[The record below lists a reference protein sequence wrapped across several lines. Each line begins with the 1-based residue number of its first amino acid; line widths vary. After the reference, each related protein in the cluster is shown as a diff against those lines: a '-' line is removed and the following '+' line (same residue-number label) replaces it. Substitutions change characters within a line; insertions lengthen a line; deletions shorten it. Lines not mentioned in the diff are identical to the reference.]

1 MIFDQEPIHFEHKV
15 GIDEKDGID
24 VLTLSTLTPAMESI
38 LNPLVPPTSGLR
50 MELYEKRENFH
61 YYMPKEKQFLFFRA
75 FRAISEVA
83 REQISK
89 SRPGVLLVSDDR
101 PSSSFLVEIF
111 AKILAY
117 DGYQIYFQTPS
128 DLVALEAV
136 KTDPYYSRMGTPH
149 ASASVV
155 LYDEVD
161 VVIVITASHNEIIW
175 NGIKIYIERSIPISG
190 KVMKAISER
199 SLTYAEIYGKNEFQV
214 GYLDANARNN
224 EYIIQIIQ
232 EIMDLSI
239 LRGKKVLLW
248 PYMGLAPELQDLF
261 SRVGMDVIVVPDD
274 MEPPNP
280 TVNIDIPRLTDLMRT
295 HHINVAILLDTDR
308 DRIVFALYHP
318 EHDEIEIFQPNTLY
332 TAMHNILAQELGIPI
347 VNVRTIPSDPR
358 ADPHSLLT
366 FATGVGYKHL
376 GMILNSAL
384 GYPLETEQFQTGI
397 LYLQTPQGYQ
407 KCISPIAI
415 QEAFTSLPP
424 TITKVFMGLWE
435 ESGGHTFNV
444 LNVTRDSTNGDVQHV
459 SLQPRFPP
467 IGDKYPAEALLIL
480 TALIELGYNFH
491 DYLDSNIEG
500 TRAMIQADDA
510 RKLRIVQHFTSQ
522 LGQTFPVGDVLFQ
535 ISSFEQINGTTAII
549 HLFNTETH
557 TDVYFRPSGTGP
569 GVRIYIF
576 GPKSKISTYLSL
588 IQTSI
593 DTMIP

>member
-1 MIFDQEPIHFEHKV
+1 MIFEQETIHFENKN
-15 GIDEKDGID
+15 GID
-24 VLTLSTLTPAMESI
+24 VISLPDLTPAMELM
-38 LNPLVPPTSGLR
+38 LNPLIPPTSGLR
-50 MELYEKRENFH
+50 MKIYEERENSH
-61 YYMPKEKQFLFFRA
+61 YFMPKDKQFLFFRA

-83 REQISK
+83 KGQISK

-101 PSSSFLVEIF
+101 PSSSYLVKIF

-117 DGYQIYFQTPS
+117 DGYQIYFQTPTDPVS
-128 DLVALEAV
+128 MEAV

-149 ASASVV
+149 GSASVV
-155 LYDEVD
+155 LFDEVD
-161 VVIVITASHNEIIW
+161 LAIVITASHNEIDW

-190 KVMKAISER
+190 KVMKAISEK
-199 SLTYAEIYGKNEFQV
+199 SLTYTEILGKTDFQV

-224 EYIIQIIQ
+224 EYILKIVQ

-239 LRGKKVLLW
+239 LSGKKVLLW

-261 SRVGMDVIVVPDD
+261 SRVGMEVIVVPDD

-280 TVNIDIPRLTDLMRT
+280 TVNIDLPKLTDLMKK
-295 HHINVAILLDTDR
+295 HQVNVGILLDTDR
-308 DRIVFALYHP
+308 DRIVFALYHL
-318 EHDEIEIFQPNTLY
+318 EEDEIEIFQPNTLY
-332 TAMHNILAQELGIPI
+332 TAMHNILTKEMGIPI

-358 ADPHSLLT
+358 ADSNAQLT

-384 GYPLETEQFQTGI
+384 GYSLETEQFQTGI
-397 LYLQTPQGYQ
+397 LYLQTPEGYR
-407 KCISPIAI
+407 KCTSPLEIR
-415 QEAFTSLPP
+415 EAFATLPP
-424 TITKVFMGLWE
+424 TITKVFVGLWE

-444 LNVTRDSTNGDVQHV
+444 LDIIRDTSNSGTETQN
-459 SLQPRFPP
+459 SSITLQPCFPP

-491 DYLDSNIEG
+491 DYVDRSIDG
-500 TRAMIQADDA
+500 TRAMIQADDT
-510 RKLRIVQHFTSQ
+510 RKLRIVEHFTSQ
-522 LGQTFPVGDVLFQ
+522 LGQTFPVGDELFQ

-549 HLFNTETH
+549 HLFNSDTK

-576 GPKSKISTYLSL
+576 GPKSKIDRYLSFIQNKIDNL
-588 IQTSI
+588 I
-593 DTMIP
+593 P